1 VVIDYEAAW
10 HELAAFVASKT
21 QHGRE
26 QTLVEMTRI
35 AQEHRVPAGELSRLL
50 RLYSIEVERTRT
62 TSQPDGDEAPYFAGG
77 QGSPADDVLPRHHDR
92 GGHDGRN
99 GSSAGDGRDAGGGR
113 IPTRA

>member
-1 VVIDYEAAW
+1 MIIDYEAAW
-10 HELAAFVASKT
+10 HELAAFIASKT

-26 QTLVEMTRI
+26 PTLVEMTRI
-35 AQEHRVPAGELSRLL
+35 AQEHRVPAGELSRML

-62 TSQPDGDEAPYFAGG
+62 ASQPDGDEAASFVGG

-99 GSSAGDGRDAGGGR
+99 GSSAGDGRSGEGR
-113 IPTRA
+113 RRVAA